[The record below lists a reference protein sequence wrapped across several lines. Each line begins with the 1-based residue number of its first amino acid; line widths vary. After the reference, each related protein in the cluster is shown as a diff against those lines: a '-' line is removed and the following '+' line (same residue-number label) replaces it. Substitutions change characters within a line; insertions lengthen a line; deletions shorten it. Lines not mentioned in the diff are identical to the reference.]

1 MGMDGGRGIV
11 DFEKTELEY
20 GNAGVNHKNRF
31 SAVFV
36 TF

>member
-1 MGMDGGRGIV
+1 MGTNGGRGIV

-20 GNAGVNHKNRF
+20 GNAGVNQNRF